1 MDLYEMM
8 ESRAGT
14 LTLPRLAALA
24 AAVLSPAAKS
34 LAIAVLEAIRHN
46 PSRARHFLKEAEG
59 SSVDEAELSY
69 VLHCEGMILMYLGD
83 MEEASD
89 RERRSLG
96 ICCRLGYGRLVVDVL
111 STMSIIYRALG
122 HTDLARAYA
131 AEAQR
136 RQSLAEEKG

>member
-1 MDLYEMM
+1 MM
-8 ESRAGT
+8 ESSVGA

-24 AAVLSPAAKS
+24 AAILSPAAQS
-34 LAIAVLEAIRHN
+34 LAIAVLEAICHN
-46 PSRARHFLKEAEG
+46 PDRARHFLKGAEA

-69 VLHCEGMILMYLGD
+69 VLHCEAMILMYLGD
-83 MEEASD
+83 MEEASE
-89 RERRSLG
+89 RERRSLE
-96 ICCRLGYGRLVVDVL
+96 ICCRLGHGRLVVDVL

-122 HTDLARAYA
+122 HADLARAYA